1 LEEYDFFDEMCF
13 IALDI
18 GKEVKF
24 AAVIDSNGKLI
35 TGKQS
40 KYDDYYYI
48 NNNLTRASLLQSLF
62 SSVTKDNIQN
72 SLSIS
77 FCHYN
82 TNYLFY
88 ANYLTAAL
96 KRIKNGTHRS
106 NNDDAEQE
114 SACRVELVQVHGL
127 LKIAITPLTASNDR
141 YLCIYLQS
149 TLSDQEVIAKIS
161 SVI

>member
-1 LEEYDFFDEMCF
+1 MCF
-13 IALDI
+13 IALNI

-40 KYDDYYYI
+40 KHDDYYI
-48 NNNLTRASLLQSLF
+48 NNNLARASLLQLSF
-62 SSVTKDNIQN
+62 SSVTKDNDQN

-82 TNYLFY
+82 TNYLFS

-96 KRIKNGTHRS
+96 ERIKNDMHRS
-106 NNDDAEQE
+106 NNDAEQE
-114 SACRVELVQVHGL
+114 SACRVGL
-127 LKIAITPLTASNDR
+127 YK
-141 YLCIYLQS
+141 YMVC
-149 TLSDQEVIAKIS
+149 
-161 SVI
+161 